1 MNPQHP
7 NPLWHARRT
16 RARVGHL
23 TGHHAGQKGVAIL
36 MAMLVVTLVAALSG
50 AALWQQWRGV
60 EVETAERA
68 RLQSAW
74 ILQGA
79 LDWARL
85 ILREDARAGT
95 TDHLGE
101 PWAVPLQEARLST
114 FLAAERNTSEILD
127 AQLDAFLSGQLTD
140 LQARLNVINL
150 VQEGKA
156 HAPTVRAFARLFA
169 ALHLPENE
177 LVVLLQ
183 NLQLASAQET
193 DVPSARAAGTS
204 TGSSTGFTSLVPRTV
219 DQLAWLGLSK
229 ASISVLRPFITVL
242 PEPTAV
248 NLNTASAL
256 VLYASIG
263 TLDRAGAQRLV
274 TARALSHFRDMT
286 DVTKAIGASPTALEG
301 GQYSVNS
308 RFFQISGRLRIGAR
322 VVEELS
328 VVQRDGLQVRVLWRE
343 RGSLNVP
350 TSVQ

>member
-1 MNPQHP
+1 MSQHGMSAP
-7 NPLWHARRT
+7 WHSRRF
-16 RARVGHL
+16 RAR
-23 TGHHAGQKGVAIL
+23 TDQRGVAIL
-36 MAMLVVTLVAALSG
+36 MAMLVVTLVAALSS

-60 EVETAERA
+60 EVETAERS
-68 RLQSAW
+68 RLQSSW

-127 AQLDAFLSGQLTD
+127 AQLDAFLSGQIID
-140 LQARLNVINL
+140 LQGRLNVINL
-150 VQEGKA
+150 VQAGKA
-156 HAPTVRAFARLFA
+156 HTPTVRAFVRLFA

-183 NLQLASAQET
+183 NLQLAGAPEAETPPGRGAEVSA
-193 DVPSARAAGTS
+193 
-204 TGSSTGFTSLVPRTV
+204 GFTSLVPRTV

-229 ASISVLRPFITVL
+229 TSISVLRPFITVL
-242 PEPTAV
+242 PEPTPV
-248 NLNTASAL
+248 NLNTAPEL
-256 VLYASIG
+256 VLYSCIDA
-263 TLDRAGAQRLV
+263 LDRAGAQRLV
-274 TARALSHFRDMT
+274 AARALSHFRNMT
-286 DVTKAIGASPTALEG
+286 DVTKAIGPSSPTALDER
-301 GQYSVNS
+301 QYSVNS

-328 VVQRDGLQVRVLWRE
+328 VVQRDGLQVKILWRE
-343 RGSLNVP
+343 RGSLNIP

>member
-1 MNPQHP
+1 MIQRCPSALKYP
-7 NPLWHARRT
+7 RR
-16 RARVGHL
+16 RQGR
-23 TGHHAGQKGVAIL
+23 AGQRGVAIL

-60 EVETAERA
+60 EVETAERS
-68 RLQSAW
+68 RLQSSW

-114 FLAAERNTSEILD
+114 FLAAERNTSEVLD

-156 HAPTVRAFARLFA
+156 HTPTVRAFVRLFS

-177 LVVLLQ
+177 LVILLQ
-183 NLQLASAQET
+183 NLQLAVAEET
-193 DVPSARAAGTS
+193 DAPTARGAA
-204 TGSSTGFTSLVPRTV
+204 SSTGFTSLIPRSV

-229 ASISVLRPFITVL
+229 DSISVLRPYITVL
-242 PEPTAV
+242 PVPTPV

-274 TARALSHFRDMT
+274 ASRALSHFRDMT
-286 DVTKAIGASPTALEG
+286 DVTKAIGPASPTTALG
-301 GQYSVNS
+301 DGQYSVNS
-308 RFFQISGRLRIGAR
+308 RFFLISGRLRIGER

-328 VVQRDGLQVRVLWRE
+328 VVQRDGLQVKILWRE

>member
-1 MNPQHP
+1 
-7 NPLWHARRT
+7 
-16 RARVGHL
+16 
-23 TGHHAGQKGVAIL
+23 

-60 EVETAERA
+60 EVETAERS

-85 ILREDARAGT
+85 ILREDARAGA

-114 FLAAERNTSEILD
+114 FLAAERNTSDNLD

-150 VQEGKA
+150 VQEGKP
-156 HAPTVRAFARLFA
+156 HPPTVRAFVRLFA

-177 LVVLLQ
+177 LIVLLQ
-183 NLQLASAQET
+183 NLQLAAAQDSDAPIT
-193 DVPSARAAGTS
+193 RGAATPSNLA
-204 TGSSTGFTSLVPRTV
+204 SLIPRTV
-219 DQLAWLGLSK
+219 DQLAWLGVSK

-242 PEPTAV
+242 PEPTPV

-256 VLYASIG
+256 VLYACISS
-263 TLDRAGAQRLV
+263 LDRAGAQRLV
-274 TARALSHFRDMT
+274 TSRALSHFRDMI
-286 DVTKAIGASPTALEG
+286 DVTKAIGTSSTTLG
-301 GQYSVNS
+301 DGQYSVNS
-308 RFFQISGRLRIGAR
+308 RFFQINGRLRIGTR

-328 VVQRDGLQVRVLWRE
+328 VVQRDGLQVKILWRE
-343 RGSLNVP
+343 RGSLNIP
-350 TSVQ
+350 TSVQSQPNP

>member
-1 MNPQHP
+1 MSQHGMSAP
-7 NPLWHARRT
+7 WHSRRL
-16 RARVGHL
+16 RAR
-23 TGHHAGQKGVAIL
+23 TNQRGVAIL
-36 MAMLVVTLVAALSG
+36 MAMLVVTLVAALSS

-60 EVETAERA
+60 EVETAERS
-68 RLQSAW
+68 RLQSSW

-95 TDHLGE
+95 VDHLGE

-127 AQLDAFLSGQLTD
+127 AQLDAFLSGQIID
-140 LQARLNVINL
+140 LQGRLNVINL
-150 VQEGKA
+150 VQAGKA
-156 HAPTVRAFARLFA
+156 HTPTVRAFVRLFA

-183 NLQLASAQET
+183 NLQLAGAPEAETPPGRGAEASA
-193 DVPSARAAGTS
+193 
-204 TGSSTGFTSLVPRTV
+204 GFTSLMPRTV

-229 ASISVLRPFITVL
+229 TSISVLRPFITVL
-242 PEPTAV
+242 PEPTLV
-248 NLNTASAL
+248 NLNTAPEL
-256 VLYASIG
+256 VLYACIDA
-263 TLDRAGAQRLV
+263 LDRAGAQRLV
-274 TARALSHFRDMT
+274 AARALSHFRSMT
-286 DVTKAIGASPTALEG
+286 DVTKAIGPSSPTALDER
-301 GQYSVNS
+301 QYSVNS

-328 VVQRDGLQVRVLWRE
+328 VVQRDGLQVKILWRE
-343 RGSLNVP
+343 RGSLNIP